1 MVLNKDDIEA
11 FAETNAQKEFWNVG
25 NMKYFTRKMIAHK
38 DLNSNGTLFG
48 GRVLDWIDEEA
59 YIYCSCQLN
68 NDRVVTR
75 KMSGIDFLSSAVRG
89 DIIEIGM
96 ETVKFG
102 KTSITIRCDVRNKRS
117 GKTITSVD
125 EIVFVNIGPDGK
137 PAAHGVTNEIY
148 ES

>member
-1 MVLNKDDIEA
+1 
-11 FAETNAQKEFWNVG
+11 
-25 NMKYFTRKMIAHK
+25 MKYFTRKMIAHK

-59 YIYCSCQLN
+59 YIYCSCQLE

-75 KMSGIDFLSSAVRG
+75 SMSNIDFKHSAIRG

-96 ETVKFG
+96 ETVAMG
-102 KTSITIRCDVRNKRS
+102 HTSITIRCDVRNKRS

-125 EIVFVNIGPDGK
+125 RIVFVNIGPDGK
-137 PAAHGVTNEIY
+137 PSPHGKKKK
-148 ES
+148 

>member
-1 MVLNKDDIEA
+1 
-11 FAETNAQKEFWNVG
+11 
-25 NMKYFTRKMIAHK
+25 MKYFTRKMIAHK

-75 KMSGIDFLSSAVRG
+75 SMSNIDFKHSAIRG

-96 ETVKFG
+96 ETVSIG
-102 KTSITIRCDVRNKRS
+102 KTSIAIKCDVRNKRTEE
-117 GKTITSVD
+117 TITSVD
-125 EIVFVNIGPDGK
+125 KIVFVNLGPDGK
-137 PAAHGVTNEIY
+137 PARHGVE
-148 ES
+148 E

>member
-1 MVLNKDDIEA
+1 MYIGD
-11 FAETNAQKEFWNVG
+11 QKK
-25 NMKYFTRKMIAHK
+25 MKYFTRKMIAHK

-75 KMSGIDFLSSAVRG
+75 SMSNIDFMHSAIRG

-96 ETVKFG
+96 ETVNLG
-102 KTSITIRCDVRNKRS
+102 KTSITIKCDVRNKRTEE
-117 GKTITSVD
+117 TITSVD
-125 EIVFVNIGPDGK
+125 KIVFVNLGPDGK
-137 PAAHGVTNEIY
+137 PALHGIED
-148 ES
+148 ERRL

>member
-1 MVLNKDDIEA
+1 
-11 FAETNAQKEFWNVG
+11 
-25 NMKYFTRKMIAHK
+25 MIAHK

-75 KMSGIDFLSSAVRG
+75 SMSGVDFNSSAIRG

-96 ETVKFG
+96 ETIQFG
-102 KTSITIRCDVRNKRS
+102 KTSITIRCDVRNKRTEQS
-117 GKTITSVD
+117 ITSVD
-125 EIVFVNIGPDGK
+125 KIVFVNLGDDGK
-137 PAAHGVTNEIY
+137 PAAHGKTK
-148 ES
+148 

>member
-1 MVLNKDDIEA
+1 
-11 FAETNAQKEFWNVG
+11 
-25 NMKYFTRKMIAHK
+25 MKYFTRKMIAHK

-75 KMSGIDFLSSAVRG
+75 KMSGIDFVSSAVRG

-117 GKTITSVD
+117 GKTITKVE
-125 EIVFVNIGPDGK
+125 EIVFVNLGKDGQ
-137 PAAHGVTNEIY
+137 PAPHGVTDE
-148 ES
+148 